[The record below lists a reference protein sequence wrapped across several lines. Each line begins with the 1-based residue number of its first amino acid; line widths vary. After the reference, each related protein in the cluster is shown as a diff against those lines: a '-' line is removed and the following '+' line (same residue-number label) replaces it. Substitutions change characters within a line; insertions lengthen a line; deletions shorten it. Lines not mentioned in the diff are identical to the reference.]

1 MLAHLRPAIVMIALF
16 TVLTGLAYPLLM
28 TGIARIVFPVQ
39 ANGGLIEREGR
50 IVGAELIG
58 QNFTSARYFHGRPSA
73 AAYNAAASSG
83 SNLGATSRT
92 LEEAVRTRAA
102 TVAGREGSNVI
113 SADLVTASGSGL
125 DPHITPQAALI
136 QVKRI
141 AGERGMIET
150 VLRDMIEETTERR
163 ILGVLGER
171 RINVLKLNM
180 MLDEG
185 QR

>member
-39 ANGGLIEREGR
+39 ANGGLIERQGR

-73 AAYNAAASSG
+73 ADYNAAASSG

-92 LEEAVRTRAA
+92 LGEAVRERAA
-102 TVAGREGSNVI
+102 AVAGRDGGEAVP
-113 SADLVTASGSGL
+113 ADLVTASGSGL
-125 DPHITPQAALI
+125 DPHITPHAALI
-136 QVKRI
+136 QVRRI
-141 AGERGMIET
+141 AAERGMIEA

-163 ILGVLGER
+163 TLGVLGEP

-185 QR
+185 Q

>member
-1 MLAHLRPAIVMIALF
+1 
-16 TVLTGLAYPLLM
+16 
-28 TGIARIVFPVQ
+28 
-39 ANGGLIEREGR
+39 
-50 IVGAELIG
+50 
-58 QNFTSARYFHGRPSA
+58 
-73 AAYNAAASSG
+73 
-83 SNLGATSRT
+83 
-92 LEEAVRTRAA
+92 
-102 TVAGREGSNVI
+102 VI

-141 AGERGMIET
+141 AVERGMIEA

-163 ILGVLGER
+163 TLGVLGEP

>member
-1 MLAHLRPAIVMIALF
+1 MFSHLRPAIVMIALF
-16 TVLTGLAYPLLM
+16 TALTGLAYPLLM
-28 TGIARIVFPVQ
+28 TGVARIAFPAQ
-39 ANGGLIEREGR
+39 ANGGLIERQGR

-73 AAYNAAASSG
+73 ADYNAAASSG

-92 LEEAVRTRAA
+92 LGEAVRERAA
-102 TVAGREGSNVI
+102 AVAGREGSNVI

-141 AGERGMIET
+141 AVERGMIEA

-163 ILGVLGER
+163 TLGVLGEP

>member
-1 MLAHLRPAIVMIALF
+1 MFSHLRPAIVMIALF
-16 TVLTGLAYPLLM
+16 TVLTGLAYPLLT
-28 TGIARIVFPVQ
+28 TGVAQVVFPVQ
-39 ANGGLIEREGR
+39 ANGGLIERQGR

-73 AAYNAAASSG
+73 ADYNAAASSG

-92 LEEAVRTRAA
+92 LGEAVRERAA

-141 AGERGMIET
+141 AVERGMIEA

-163 ILGVLGER
+163 TLGVLGEP